1 MSRSVSVVKSIGGL
15 LAAWVSLTL
24 FSLFVLENEPVARSF
39 VSIPAWT
46 FWLEWTGGELQQ
58 TPQGLVPI
66 ASLGGIAAFS
76 LLIVLLFTT
85 SAAWSSLPRSPS
97 STGKKKPTKGD
108 ASPGFLDAF
117 QQKGMANAFWSL
129 PIAAWS
135 VGWIVS
141 LITPG
146 NPLVALLVLTARL
159 ALAATL
165 ASWLWE
171 LIREWL
177 RTTSTFPG
185 QDPSVSP
192 SPLFGWGGV
201 LIGMAVYV
209 VIFTGMNWGLWFNL
223 QLPHGDS
230 SMYEEHLWNFLHGKG
245 FRSYLDQ
252 GLFLGEHIQVVHL
265 LLLPLYFFWRSHL
278 LLELCESI
286 ALASGA
292 IPVFLMTRR
301 YTGSARAGTLMAW
314 AYLLYF
320 PMQYVDIAIDLKTF
334 RPSAF
339 GFPSLL
345 FMIEAAERRR
355 WGWMT
360 FCVLISLSVQEDY
373 AIPVA
378 CYGLWLLVDGLW
390 KGWTHH
396 RTESESAQV
405 SASSEMSVWTSL
417 FQSQWRSQV
426 IAGGLMTVLAPLY
439 LLFVLKVALP
449 WFRDGVTIHYASYF
463 QAFGTTPG
471 EIVVNIL
478 TNPMLL
484 LSHLL
489 TTGSVVLLL
498 DLLLP
503 IGMPLRAWRQ
513 LLVGVPLFIL
523 LCLNELTKDFPGPFH
538 HFHAPLVPIW
548 IWAACTALV
557 PKSATAP
564 DEHQAQRISNQRA
577 LWAFCTA
584 FTTGIFFSLSPLGI
598 AFWDSGSMYY
608 WKKLYVPDERAREF
622 AKVLPLIPQNAR
634 VASTDFVHPRF
645 THHERSYDYSN
656 YPRRVANYEDKVPD
670 DTEFIVIDTGHRYSE
685 IKSFEQTREYRNQRD
700 QWEVVPVD
708 TKGYFIVLK
717 RVKFP
722 DGESRPVGNQ
732 P

>member
-1 MSRSVSVVKSIGGL
+1 MSSSVSVVKSIGGL

-24 FSLFVLENEPVARSF
+24 FGLFVLENESVARSF
-39 VSIPAWT
+39 VSLPTWQV
-46 FWLEWTGGELQQ
+46 WLERTGGELQQ
-58 TPQGLVPI
+58 SPQGLVPM
-66 ASLGGIAAFS
+66 ASLGGIAAAS
-76 LLIVLLFTT
+76 LAIVLLFTAT
-85 SAAWSSLPRSPS
+85 AAWCSKPKPVSPA
-97 STGKKKPTKGD
+97 GKKKPAKSDSSSGFFDALHRKGR
-108 ASPGFLDAF
+108 
-117 QQKGMANAFWSL
+117 ANAFWSI
-129 PIAAWS
+129 PIAVWS
-135 VGWIVS
+135 GGWVVS
-141 LITPG
+141 LLVPG

-165 ASWLWE
+165 AGWLWE
-171 LIREWL
+171 LIREW
-177 RTTSTFPG
+177 
-185 QDPSVSP
+185 SP
-192 SPLFGWGGV
+192 ATATLPVNASSSSRKSRFGRLFGWYGV
-201 LIGMAVYV
+201 LLGMVVYV

-265 LLLPLYFFWRSHL
+265 LLLPLYVLWPSHL
-278 LLELCESI
+278 LMELCESI

-292 IPVFLMTRR
+292 IPVFLLARR
-301 YTGSARAGTLMAW
+301 YTNSNQAATLMAW

-339 GFPSLL
+339 GFPALL
-345 FMIEAAERRR
+345 FMIVAAERRR

-360 FCVLISLSVQEDY
+360 LCVLISLSVQEDY

-378 CYGLWLLVDGLW
+378 CYGLWLLVDAFL
-390 KGWTHH
+390 KA
-396 RTESESAQV
+396 RSPSASESASPEESQQG
-405 SASSEMSVWTSL
+405 SL
-417 FQSQWRSQV
+417 RSQF
-426 IAGGLMTVLAPLY
+426 IAGGLLTVLAPLY
-439 LLFVLKVALP
+439 LLFVMKVALP
-449 WFRDGVTIHYASYF
+449 WFRDGLTIHYASYF
-463 QAFGTTPG
+463 QAFGNTPG

-478 TNPMLL
+478 TNPVLL

-489 TTGSVVLLL
+489 TVGSLVLLL

-503 IGMPLRAWRQ
+503 MGMPLRAWRQ
-513 LLVGVPLFIL
+513 LLVGAPLFVL

-538 HFHAPLVPIW
+538 HFHAPLVPLW
-548 IWAACTALV
+548 MWAACTALASTSQ
-557 PKSATAP
+557 KKP
-564 DEHQAQRISNQRA
+564 DGESSTRISNQRA

-584 FTTGIFFSLSPLGI
+584 LTTGIFFSLSPLGI
-598 AFWDSGSMYY
+598 TFWDSGSAFY

-622 AKVLPLIPQNAR
+622 EKVFPLIPETAR

-670 DTEFIVIDTGHRYSE
+670 DTEYIVIDTGHRYSE

-722 DGESRPVGNQ
+722 EVNSNPNTDQ
-732 P
+732 PE

>member
-1 MSRSVSVVKSIGGL
+1 MQSIGGL

-24 FSLFVLENEPVARSF
+24 FGLFVLENEPVARSF
-39 VSIPAWT
+39 VSLPAWQ

-58 TPQGLVPI
+58 TPQGLVPM
-66 ASLGGIAAFS
+66 ASLGGIAAAS
-76 LLIVLLFTT
+76 LAIVLLFTA
-85 SAAWSSLPRSPS
+85 SAAWCAVPKAASPA
-97 STGKKKPTKGD
+97 GKKKPVKGD
-108 ASPGFLDAF
+108 ASPGFFDAL
-117 QQKGMANAFWSL
+117 QRKGRANAFWSI

-135 VGWIVS
+135 VGWVLS
-141 LITPG
+141 LLAPG
-146 NPLVALLVLTARL
+146 IPLAALLVLTARL

-165 ASWLWE
+165 AGWLWE
-171 LIREWL
+171 LTREWSPATASL
-177 RTTSTFPG
+177 PG
-185 QDPSVSP
+185 SDSASP
-192 SPLFGWGGV
+192 RNPLFGWSGV
-201 LIGMAVYV
+201 LLGMAAYV
-209 VIFTGMNWGLWFNL
+209 IIFTGMNWGLWFNL

-265 LLLPLYFFWRSHL
+265 LLLPLYVLWPSHL
-278 LLELCESI
+278 LMELCESI

-292 IPVFLMTRR
+292 IAVFLLARR
-301 YTGSARAGTLMAW
+301 YTQSPRAATLMAW

-339 GFPSLL
+339 GFPTLL

-360 FCVLISLSVQEDY
+360 LCVLISLSVQEDY

-378 CYGLWLLVDGLW
+378 CYGLWLLVDGLLRSRVPA
-390 KGWTHH
+390 GST
-396 RTESESAQV
+396 S
-405 SASSEMSVWTSL
+405 SASDSS
-417 FQSQWRSQV
+417 SQGALLKSPVRGQM

-439 LLFVLKVALP
+439 LLFVMKVALP

-463 QAFGTTPG
+463 QAFGNTPG

-478 TNPMLL
+478 TNPALL

-489 TTGSVVLLL
+489 TTGSLVLLL

-503 IGMPLRAWRQ
+503 MGMPLRAWRQ
-513 LLVGVPLFIL
+513 LLVGVPLFVL

-538 HFHAPLVPIW
+538 HFHAPLVPLW
-548 IWAACTALV
+548 MWAACTALV
-557 PKSATAP
+557 NSSKSNP
-564 DEHQAQRISNQRA
+564 DQEAALRTSNQRA

-584 FTTGIFFSLSPLGI
+584 FTTGIFFSLSPVGI
-598 AFWDSGSMYY
+598 TFWDSGSPFY

-622 AKVLPLIPQNAR
+622 EKVFPLIPETAR

-670 DTEFIVIDTGHRYSE
+670 DTEYIVIDTGHRYSE

-700 QWEVVPVD
+700 QWEVVPVE

-722 DGESRPVGNQ
+722 QANSNSDSEQ
-732 P
+732 QE